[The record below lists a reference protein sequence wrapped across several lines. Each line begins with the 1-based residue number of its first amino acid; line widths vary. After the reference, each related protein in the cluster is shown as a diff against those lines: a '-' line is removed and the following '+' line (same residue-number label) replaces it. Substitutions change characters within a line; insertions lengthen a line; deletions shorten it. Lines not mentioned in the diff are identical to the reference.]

1 MKLPYQLIS
10 MAAMLRDY
18 IDPEEMVYLDREHE
32 KLTDIADSLY
42 AAVVT
47 PDQFKDEYKKLYDDM
62 GADYFDKVLDDMRAI
77 DSQLTSDDKVDE
89 LWYDYEDRLNSG
101 VTASSKVKDAKISA
115 SIELIDTIGYIKNAN
130 GKFDI
135 CVVETPYAD
144 MQLATYD
151 PVEDE
156 YDILETVK
164 DLDDARKKAAV
175 QFKTQPEFVMA
186 SNNPFYDKLSEK
198 DKRFVKDTEKRMASG
213 FSPDTF
219 DVYNALLPYIGE
231 YSSNTG
237 WTGSCELK
245 KVPDNTTVDG
255 YKYYVIWSGEDD
267 IDSFLWIDNDNPR
280 INSVYTLMVI
290 PAHGIPKFCDTE
302 DAFNRVVQK
311 VFGDGLTKL
320 N

>member
-1 MKLPYQLIS
+1 MKIPYQLVS

-18 IDPEEMVYLDREHE
+18 IDPDEMVYLDREHK

-47 PDQFKDEYKKLYDDM
+47 PDQFKDEYKKLYDEM
-62 GADYFDKVLDDMRAI
+62 GADYFDKVLDDMQAI

-89 LWYDYEDRLNSG
+89 LWYDYEDRLNGS
-101 VTASSKVKDAKISA
+101 VTASSTATPKISA

-130 GKFDI
+130 GKFDV

-186 SNNPFYDKLSEK
+186 SNNPFYDKLSAQGK
-198 DKRFVKDTEKRMASG
+198 KFVRDTEKKMAANE
-213 FSPDTF
+213 
-219 DVYNALLPYIGE
+219 DVTVDNICKLAYMTLPAEDIDHHATDLYIRKTPESTKLINKLDNKALL
-231 YSSNTG
+231 ST
-237 WTGSCELK
+237 
-245 KVPDNTTVDG
+245 
-255 YKYYVIWSGEDD
+255 
-267 IDSFLWIDNDNPR
+267 FIDNIDHVTWYELPFCYDSR
-280 INSVYTLMVI
+280 V
-290 PAHGIPKFCDTE
+290 AAKFE
-302 DAFNRVVQK
+302 NR
-311 VFGDGLTKL
+311 
-320 N
+320 